1 MRSLPGR
8 SKTTFSPKSRL
19 RGPKFGTAT
28 SSSTSAPLGPRS
40 DPCPGSSSMRV
51 ALKERSLTFL
61 RATLMQSVMRS
72 RSSLRTPT
80 SQAVDVKKLEPKSAG
95 LYRLR
100 RGKWRAIFEL
110 DKGGRFILVQ
120 RVDDRRDAY

>member
-1 MRSLPGR
+1 
-8 SKTTFSPKSRL
+8 
-19 RGPKFGTAT
+19 
-28 SSSTSAPLGPRS
+28 
-40 DPCPGSSSMRV
+40 MRV

-72 RSSLRTPT
+72 RSLRTPT

>member
-1 MRSLPGR
+1 
-8 SKTTFSPKSRL
+8 
-19 RGPKFGTAT
+19 
-28 SSSTSAPLGPRS
+28 
-40 DPCPGSSSMRV
+40 MRV